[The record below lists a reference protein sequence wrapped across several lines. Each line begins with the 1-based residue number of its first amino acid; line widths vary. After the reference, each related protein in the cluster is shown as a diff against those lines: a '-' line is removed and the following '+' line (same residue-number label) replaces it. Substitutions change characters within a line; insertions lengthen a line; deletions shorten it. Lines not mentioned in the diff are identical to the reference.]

1 MFRVRNRA
9 RQTIILVYT
18 PWMSRTLPISHVK
31 AHLPEL
37 VSGVADRGE
46 EIIVTRMGHP
56 AAVLINFT
64 EYERVRETLAIM
76 ADHKLARAVRSGRA
90 YFEKG
95 GQGIASEI
103 VFSTRGKAKLRA
115 R

>member
-1 MFRVRNRA
+1 
-9 RQTIILVYT
+9 
-18 PWMSRTLPISHVK
+18 MSRTLPISHVK

-37 VSGVADRGE
+37 VAGVADREE

-64 EYERVRETLAIM
+64 EYERVRETLAILS
-76 ADHKLARAVRSGRA
+76 DHTFVRAVRTGRT

-95 GQGIASEI
+95 GQGIPSET
-103 VFSTRGKAKLRA
+103 VFSTSPRVKAKRLA
-115 R
+115 K